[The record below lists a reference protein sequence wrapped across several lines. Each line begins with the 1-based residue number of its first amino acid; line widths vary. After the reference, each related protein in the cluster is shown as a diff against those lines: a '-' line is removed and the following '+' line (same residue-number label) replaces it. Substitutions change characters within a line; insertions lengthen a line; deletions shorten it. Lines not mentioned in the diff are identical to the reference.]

1 MLNYRMNFFD
11 YYPDEIYKQ
20 LHKSYMNDIKSK
32 LKNEINRR
40 WDCLDEY
47 DMKLFRNGIPQ
58 NTLNS
63 MYMM

>member
-1 MLNYRMNFFD
+1 
-11 YYPDEIYKQ
+11 
-20 LHKSYMNDIKSK
+20 MNDIKSK
-32 LKNEINRR
+32 LKNGINRR